1 MAYPKKKPKG
11 KILPIPASH
20 KKRYGASGSLGL
32 IGGAGKGIV
41 QIGKKVFKKV
51 AKKVALN
58 KMSNRKKKKKNYG
71 R

>member
-1 MAYPKKKPKG
+1 MAYPKKKSKG
-11 KILPIPASH
+11 KILPVPASH
-20 KKRYGASGSLGL
+20 KKRYGAAGNLGL
-32 IGGAGKGIV
+32 MGGAGKGIV
-41 QIGKKVFKKV
+41 KIGKKVFKKV